1 MTSTSRRTFVLG
13 ALATTLARRAFSQQA
28 NVLKIGAPLPLTGAL
43 APEGLKQRRGY
54 DIWADAVNTAGGINV
69 GGNRIKVEMVYVD
82 YESNTPRAVQA
93 TERMITQDKVTAI
106 FGPYGSGAVKASSS
120 VTERYRI
127 PMLAAT
133 ASSTEVYNQGYKFIF
148 GTLAPNSA
156 VCEPLAEYMRGAV
169 PNLKRMA
176 IFSRN
181 DLFPLA
187 LGQAMEAAAKKAGI
201 EVAGLQRFPIGT
213 LDHASALT
221 EMASFKAD

>member
-1 MTSTSRRTFVLG
+1 
-13 ALATTLARRAFSQQA
+13 
-28 NVLKIGAPLPLTGAL
+28 
-43 APEGLKQRRGY
+43 
-54 DIWADAVNTAGGINV
+54 
-69 GGNRIKVEMVYVD
+69 MVYVD

-169 PNLKRMA
+169 PNLKRIRLIPERLRPHYGDIGLLA
-176 IFSRN
+176 YEDLPAAPELTAN
-181 DLFPLA
+181 DL
-187 LGQAMEAAAKKAGI
+187 
-201 EVAGLQRFPIGT
+201 LQDGSDPRFMDRVRRDGP
-213 LDHASALT
+213 SP
-221 EMASFKAD
+221 